1 MKMYRKTKM
10 EMLRADQGLTK
21 AEVAR
26 RAKMQQNVIGW
37 IESGRFKP
45 YDSQLEKIAD
55 ALGWEKDPRELL
67 EKVE

>member
-1 MKMYRKTKM
+1 MKRITQM
-10 EMLRADQGLTK
+10 EKIRTNQGLSK
-21 AEVAR
+21 SELAR
-26 RAKMQQNVIGW
+26 RSCVQQGLIGW

-67 EKVE
+67 EEVE